1 MEFFNFCKKKPKNKF
16 LYSFQHSH
24 KSEPSIVTVC
34 YTVYLKKIISI
45 LITDYLGGKVAC
57 FSTPSSVAFTLLT
70 TQEFQI
76 PKIVKDIHKTVQ
88 NQLYPHFNLAILGQK
103 KN

>member
-1 MEFFNFCKKKPKNKF
+1 M
-16 LYSFQHSH
+16 LYCIF
-24 KSEPSIVTVC
+24 
-34 YTVYLKKIISI
+34 KKIISI
-45 LITDYLGGKVAC
+45 LITDYLGGKVAR
-57 FSTPSSVAFTLLT
+57 FSTPSSVVFTLLT

-88 NQLYPHFNLAILGQK
+88 NQLYPHFIFGHLGAK